1 MTAAHSMRVIVLC
14 VIVALLFGC
23 SNGGGGSGDKLEL
36 SNPRGSISADI
47 SLINLCAG
55 FGFPSAYVFT
65 ADYDGDLNVGDQIF
79 VTATFL
85 PSGGTLN
92 TPKIIG
98 TDPTTGSSI
107 TPNDVSV
114 FDCYI
119 AQSDTTLRVEVDVIN
134 SAGVRSN
141 TVSATFNI

>member
-1 MTAAHSMRVIVLC
+1 MKFSSSVRVVVLC
-14 VIVALLFGC
+14 VVVAVLVGC
-23 SNGGGGSGDKLEL
+23 GGSGGGSGDKLQL
-36 SNPRGSISADI
+36 SNARGSISADF

-55 FGFPSAYVFT
+55 LGFPSAYVFT
-65 ADYDGDLNVGDQIF
+65 ADYDGDLNVGDQYF
-79 VTATFL
+79 TTVTFL

-92 TPKIIG
+92 TSGLIG
-98 TDPTTGSSI
+98 ANIASSI
-107 TPNDVSV
+107 TPNDVSA

-119 AQSDTTLRVEVDVIN
+119 AQSDTTLRVEMDVIN